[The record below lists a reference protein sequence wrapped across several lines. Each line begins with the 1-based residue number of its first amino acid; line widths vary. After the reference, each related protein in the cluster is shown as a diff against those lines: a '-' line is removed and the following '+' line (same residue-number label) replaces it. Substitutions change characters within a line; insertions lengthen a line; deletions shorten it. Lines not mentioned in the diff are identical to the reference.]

1 MATSLNEATAS
12 GLLEFS
18 TEQSIFE
25 VGGVCVGGLP
35 GANPTVLIGSAFYH
49 GHKVNVDEDTG
60 EYDAEEAERR
70 IRVQDEFSELTG
82 SPCMLDVVGATPQ
95 AIEKHLE
102 FAAEVTQ
109 SPLLIDGTTVEVRL
123 AGLEYVAKAGLADR
137 VVYNSIQPGIDDE
150 ELAAI
155 RQAGVQSAILL
166 TYYLQDFTGKGRV
179 QAVREM
185 LPRLQEAGIAKLIV
199 DTCVMDL
206 ATMGQACSAMYDV
219 KHEFG
224 LPVGGGV
231 HNAVSMWK
239 GLKKKMGKEAEKPC
253 TASALALA
261 VGVGADFLLYG
272 PVEDAKFAFPV
283 VAMVDTML
291 SQNIIERGGQ
301 LDKSHPR
308 FRIG

>member
-1 MATSLNEATAS
+1 MATSLDEATTG
-12 GLLEFS
+12 GLLEFQ

-25 VGGVCVGGLP
+25 VGGVRVGGYP
-35 GANPTVLIGSAFYH
+35 GANPTVLIGSVFYH
-49 GHKVNVDEDTG
+49 GHKVIVDEDSG
-60 EYDAEEAERR
+60 EFDTEEAEKR
-70 IRVQDEFSELTG
+70 IRAQDDFSELTG
-82 SPCMLDVVGATPQ
+82 NPCMLDVVGATPQ
-95 AIEKHLE
+95 AIKKHLE

-109 SPLLIDGTTVEVRL
+109 APLLIDGTTVEVRL

-137 VVYNSIQPGIDDE
+137 IVYNSVQPGIEDE
-150 ELAAI
+150 ELTAI
-155 RQAGVQSAILL
+155 RKAGVQSAILL

-185 LPRLQEAGIAKLIV
+185 LPRLQEAGIEKLLV

-206 ATMGQACSAMYDV
+206 ATMGQACSAMFDV
-219 KHEFG
+219 KQEFG

-253 TASALALA
+253 AASALALA
-261 VGVGADFLLYG
+261 VGVGADFLMYG
-272 PVEDAKFAFPV
+272 PVEDAKYAFPA

-291 SQNIIERGGQ
+291 SQIFIERGGQ
-301 LDKSHPR
+301 LEKNHPR

>member
-1 MATSLNEATAS
+1 MATSLNEDTAS

-18 TEQSIFE
+18 TEQSIVE
-25 VGGVCVGGLP
+25 VGGVCIGGRP
-35 GANPTVLIGSAFYH
+35 GAKPTVLIGSAFYH

-60 EYDAEEAERR
+60 EFDAEEAERR

-82 SPCMLDVVGATPQ
+82 SPCMLDVVGATPL

-102 FAAEVTQ
+102 FAAEVTDA
-109 SPLLIDGTTVEVRL
+109 PLLIDGTTVEVRL
-123 AGLEYVAKAGLADR
+123 AGLEYVAKAGLTDR
-137 VVYNSIQPGIDDE
+137 IIYNSIQPGIEDE

-155 RQAGVQSAILL
+155 RKAGVQSAILL

-185 LPRLQEAGIAKLIV
+185 LPRLQEAGIEKLIV

-219 KHEFG
+219 KQEFG

-239 GLKKKMGKEAEKPC
+239 GLKKKMGAEAEKPC

-291 SQNIIERGGQ
+291 SQMFIERGGQ

>member
-1 MATSLNEATAS
+1 MTTNSDKTAM
-12 GLLEFS
+12 GALLEFP

-25 VGGVCVGGLP
+25 VGGVRIGGRP
-35 GANPTVLIGSAFYH
+35 GANPTVLIGSVFYH
-49 GHKVNVDEDTG
+49 GHKVNLDEDAG
-60 EYDAEEAERR
+60 SFDAEEAEKR
-70 IRVQDEFSELTG
+70 IRVQDEHSELTG
-82 SPCMLDVVGATPQ
+82 NPCMLDVVGATPQ

-102 FAAEVTQ
+102 FAAEVTKA
-109 SPLLIDGTTVEVRL
+109 PLLIDGTTVEVRL

-137 VVYNSIQPGIDDE
+137 IVYNSIQPGIDDE
-150 ELAAI
+150 ELLAI
-155 RQAGVQSAILL
+155 RKAGVRTAILL

-185 LPRLQEAGIAKLIV
+185 LPRLREAGIENLIV

-219 KHEFG
+219 KQEFG

-231 HNAVSMWK
+231 HNAVSMWR
-239 GLKKKMGKEAEKPC
+239 GLKTKMSKEARKPC

-261 VGVGADFLLYG
+261 VGVGADFVMYG
-272 PVEDAKFAFPV
+272 PVEDAKYAFPA

-291 SQNIIERGGQ
+291 SQMFIERGGQ
-301 LDKSHPR
+301 LEKTHPR